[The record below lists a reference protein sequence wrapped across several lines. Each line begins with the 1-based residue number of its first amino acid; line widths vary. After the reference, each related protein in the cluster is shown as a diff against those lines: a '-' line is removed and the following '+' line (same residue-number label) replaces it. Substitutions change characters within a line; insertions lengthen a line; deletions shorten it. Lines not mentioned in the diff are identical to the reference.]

1 MTAMRENNGE
11 FQPERETYIST
22 VREELEDLSDEI
34 STNELPENEPI
45 DKDEKE

>member
-1 MTAMRENNGE
+1 MREDHRD

-22 VREELEDLSDEI
+22 VRDELEDLSDEI

-45 DKDEKE
+45 DKDGNN